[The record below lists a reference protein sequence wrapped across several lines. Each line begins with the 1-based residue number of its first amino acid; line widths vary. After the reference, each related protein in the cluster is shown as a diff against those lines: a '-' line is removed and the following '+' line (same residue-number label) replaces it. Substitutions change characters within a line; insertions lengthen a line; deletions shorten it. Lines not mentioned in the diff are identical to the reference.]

1 MLNLLIKEYLA
12 VCEYLLE
19 VVTRNRESKDTLPMV
34 RKGSLLV
41 EKEALI
47 DLLNKNKYETATN
60 KLKYWKDLAWI
71 DAEEKRLTK
80 SICIN
85 NQYRPLVVIN
95 IQRYECIRNLN
106 YEMKKP

>member
-1 MLNLLIKEYLA
+1 M
-12 VCEYLLE
+12 
-19 VVTRNRESKDTLPMV
+19 TRNRESKDTFAYGTKRQSV
-34 RKGSLLV
+34 SRKKYV
-41 EKEALI
+41 
-47 DLLNKNKYETATN
+47 DNVLNKNKYETATN

-80 SICIN
+80 RICIN

-106 YEMKKP
+106 YEMKKTIKC

>member
-19 VVTRNRESKDTLPMV
+19 VVTRNRESKDTLPME

-80 SICIN
+80 RICIN

>member
-80 SICIN
+80 RICIN
-85 NQYRPLVVIN
+85 NQYRPLVVIYSAHKGIFN
-95 IQRYECIRNLN
+95 RGKMSICNG
-106 YEMKKP
+106 